1 MKKTILFLTIF
12 SVASYAFGQDEGNVV
27 VKERFERDKSIFLS
41 LGPAFTLG
49 KNLGDYS
56 TGFNVELGYLK
67 RINRVLSVGP
77 SVSYL
82 SFAYDASKTQKNYY
96 DQPDDVAIELSFS
109 GGNVSLL
116 SLGANIKLNF
126 VPVSDNT
133 VFSVYGIATPFVA
146 MATKSEM
153 TGTAFLYQDNGSG
166 VYNKPKQPISSVA
179 FSKDNV
185 PGFKK
190 DTNITG
196 GVTIGLGFEVHP
208 AQKVSFFG
216 QVGFSYTLPVN
227 YIATSSFVTNS
238 LQYQDANGKIYYDE
252 ATSLDQE
259 TFPIVK
265 KGFSAANLKIGI
277 AYNF

>member
-1 MKKTILFLTIF
+1 MKKIILFLTVF
-12 SVASYAFGQDEGNVV
+12 FVTMYAFAQDEGNVV
-27 VKERFERDKSIFLS
+27 VKERFERDHSLYLS

-56 TGFNVELGYLK
+56 TGFNIELGYLK
-67 RINRVLSVGP
+67 RVNRVFSIGP
-77 SVSYL
+77 SLSYL
-82 SFAYDASKTQKNYY
+82 SFGYDASKTQKNYY

-116 SLGANIKLNF
+116 SLGANVKLNF

-133 VFSVYGIATPFVA
+133 KLSVYGVATPFVA

-153 TGTAFLYQDNGSG
+153 TGAAHLFKNNGSG
-166 VYNKPKQPISSVA
+166 VYNVPTQPVSTVA

-196 GVTIGLGFEVHP
+196 GITIGLGFEVHP
-208 AQKVSFFG
+208 AQKISFFG
-216 QVGFSYTLPVN
+216 QAGFSYTLPVN
-227 YIATSSFVTNS
+227 YIATNSFVTNS
-238 LQYQDANGKIYYDE
+238 IQYHDTNGKVYYDE

-265 KGFSAANLKIGI
+265 NGFSAWNIKIGI

>member
-1 MKKTILFLTIF
+1 MKKTILFVTIF
-12 SVASYAFGQDEGNVV
+12 LMATYAFGQDEGNVV
-27 VKERFERDKSIFLS
+27 IKERFERDKSIYLS

-67 RINRVLSVGP
+67 RVNRVFSIGP
-77 SVSYL
+77 SLSYL

-133 VFSVYGIATPFVA
+133 KFSVYGVATPFVA

-153 TGTAFLYQDNGSG
+153 TGNAILYQDGGNGIYTKKAG
-166 VYNKPKQPISSVA
+166 SVD

-190 DTNITG
+190 DTNVTG
-196 GVTIGLGFEVHP
+196 GIAIGLGFEVHP
-208 AQKVSFFG
+208 AQKISFFG
-216 QVGFSYTLPVN
+216 QLGFSYTLPVN

-238 LQYQDANGKIYYDE
+238 LQYEDANGKIYYDE

>member
-1 MKKTILFLTIF
+1 MKKIILFLTVF
-12 SVASYAFGQDEGNVV
+12 LVTVCAFGQDEGKVV
-27 VKERFERDKSIFLS
+27 VKERFERDNSIYLS

-67 RINRVLSVGP
+67 RVNRVFSIGP
-77 SVSYL
+77 SLSYL

-96 DQPDDVAIELSFS
+96 DQPDDIAIELSFS

-116 SLGANIKLNF
+116 SLGANVKLSF
-126 VPVSDNT
+126 IPVSDNT
-133 VFSVYGIATPFVA
+133 KFSVYGVATPFVA

-153 TGTAFLYQDNGSG
+153 TGTAYLFQDNGTG
-166 VYNKPKQPISSVA
+166 VYNKPTQPVSSVA

-190 DTNITG
+190 DNNVTG
-196 GVTIGLGFEVHP
+196 GINIGFGFEVRP
-208 AQKVSFFG
+208 TQALSISLQP
-216 QVGFSYTLPVN
+216 GFSYTLPVN

-238 LQYQDANGKIYYDE
+238 IQYHDTNGKIYYDE
-252 ATSLDQE
+252 ATSLNQE

-265 KGFSAANLKIGI
+265 NGFSAWNIKVGI